1 VKLGKRPEIER
12 AVDRPDPA
20 VRFWLFYGPDE
31 AGSRALAD
39 RLGKAIGADVERI
52 DLDGAQLSKD
62 PALLADE
69 AASVSLFGGA
79 RWIRVRA
86 NGDEVTAA
94 AEALLEAPQ
103 AGNPVA
109 ILAGALKPA
118 SKLLKLALAAP
129 NVIAFASYA
138 PEGAEADRVAIDLAR
153 NHGLR
158 IQPDVAR
165 RLVEAAGGDR
175 AVIERELEKL
185 ANFLDAGPEAPR
197 EVDLEA
203 LDAIGAGEGESSP
216 QALVDAALTGA
227 GRQAA
232 EELEALAGDGSES
245 IPLVRAGLRRVLQL
259 AAFRADAQARGSI
272 DAALAAAGKSL
283 FWKEKAVVEAELHRW
298 DAAGLATI
306 VERLTDT
313 QARLMASNNA
323 GGVLAAHELLAIAR
337 AAAARRR

>member
-1 VKLGKRPEIER
+1 MKLDKRDVGR
-12 AVDRPDPA
+12 AVDRPDPS

-39 RLGKAIGADVERI
+39 RLGKAIGTDVERI
-52 DLDGAQLSKD
+52 DFEGAQLAKD

-94 AEALLEAPQ
+94 AEALLQAPQ
-103 AGNPVA
+103 AGNPVV
-109 ILAGALKPA
+109 ILAGALKGT

-129 NVIAFASYA
+129 DAVAFASYA

-153 NHGLR
+153 GLGLR

-165 RLVEAAGGDR
+165 RLVDAAAGDR
-175 AVIERELEKL
+175 AVMARELEKL

-197 EVDLEA
+197 EVDLDA
-203 LDAIGAGEGESSP
+203 LAAIGAGEGESSP
-216 QALVDAALTGA
+216 QALVDAALSGA
-227 GRQAA
+227 ARQAA
-232 EELEALAGDGSES
+232 EELEALSGDGSES

-283 FWKEKAVVEAELHRW
+283 FWKEKAVVEAELYRW

-313 QARLMASNNA
+313 QARLMASGNA
-323 GGVLAAHELLAIAR
+323 GAVLAANELLAIAR
-337 AAAARRR
+337 AAAARGR